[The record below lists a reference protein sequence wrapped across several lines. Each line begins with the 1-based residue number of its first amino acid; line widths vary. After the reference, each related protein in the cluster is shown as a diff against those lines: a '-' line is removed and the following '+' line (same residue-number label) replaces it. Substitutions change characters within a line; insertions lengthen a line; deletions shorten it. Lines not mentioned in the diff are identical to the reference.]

1 MQLAVAAAIAAGG
14 VDGDDDEA
22 PTLTVVDD
30 CFFVTHHSVQRA
42 VRSGDAKLAVVPL
55 LHEIVD
61 ALRNL
66 VYPKIMGTLRGAGA
80 AAAANREWIVAF
92 NAIDHAAAYASQ
104 LRDRVGAAF
113 CGEFELAQMAD
124 PALEEFANIS
134 IHLRQQGA
142 ELAAA
147 LAATLLPTAWL
158 LLEFGPAEYE
168 IGSEAHEAAIQQ
180 SFDEK
185 LWRRSTTRS
194 GRRAD
199 PARGERRPRRRR
211 ARRAGGA
218 ARGGVPPEVVQ
229 RARRAP
235 AVGAGAQAV
244 RRALVAVERV
254 GAHQFGRLTHLAFV
268 LNVGSL
274 QEAAAL
280 LMSTMGAAVKVVRWR
295 RHGCRAPR
303 RCACWDCG
311 GVQRRR
317 AAEMMPDLAEEEA
330 EEGEAGG
337 EGAAVVGG
345 ARAPGRRLAKLV

>member
-1 MQLAVAAAIAAGG
+1 
-14 VDGDDDEA
+14 
-22 PTLTVVDD
+22 
-30 CFFVTHHSVQRA
+30 
-42 VRSGDAKLAVVPL
+42 VPL

-113 CGEFELAQMAD
+113 CGEFESLAQMAD

-185 LWRRSTTRS
+185 LL
-194 GRRAD
+194 
-199 PARGERRPRRRR
+199 
-211 ARRAGGA
+211 
-218 ARGGVPPEVVQ
+218 
-229 RARRAP
+229 AP
-235 AVGAGAQAV
+235 LDDAIGSVAPSLREANVDLVVGALAELLAAQLEEACRQKSYNELGALLLSEQV
-244 RRALVAVERV
+244 RKLSDALSSRSSGSVR
-254 GAHQFGRLTHLAFV
+254 HQFGRLTHLAFV

-280 LMSTMGAAVKVVRWR
+280 LMSTMGAAVKGGEAAPPRLSRAEAVRVLGLR
-295 RHGCRAPR
+295 VEFNVAELR
-303 RCACWDCG
+303 
-311 GVQRRR
+311 
-317 AAEMMPDLAEEEA
+317 EMMPDLAEEEA
-330 EEGEAGG
+330 EEEAK
-337 EGAAVVGG
+337 
-345 ARAPGRRLAKLV
+345 RAEKELPW